1 MLKLSEK
8 SDSKTDT
15 KILLDAISK
24 DKMHLARFIL
34 DALDGKIVDS
44 KSDGELTPLISSVFL
59 PDSRARGKFMNLLL
73 QRGAK
78 VNQQDECGRTALSYA
93 CEKGYLDAVK
103 MLVKNN
109 ADPEVVDAWGN
120 TALMYAAVAG
130 HSLVVEFLVR
140 AFKRLGLQIDRQNKV
155 GNSAVEVAKYLGHT
169 ECLSALMYS
178 SKRAHDQDVL
188 EERFALLRANEGE
201 DTNMEKEKPSELSD
215 INQRKN
221 SSRRKYPNLWS
232 RMMSMDSIEELE
244 RESESEKDRW
254 PSSQQSCTFS
264 GVLTPKPPRRSRVSQ
279 TSKEAAESCLNSHLP
294 ALSRGVPEPHS
305 PASPRTPQIHAH
317 TTGALSGP
325 LGILLTPIR
334 KANRSESDDEDII
347 AMKFNDSYYRKRCS
361 LPTSALGPTPHEWT
375 LLKSARKSKPAPK
388 AMTSPPHIETAD
400 VSATAFSALGN
411 RLLRRFT
418 LPELKKPGKEVREGG
433 GAHGGECET
442 AACGMPRS
450 ETFPLSNHHPQVGS
464 KPSIDSISAVKC
476 EFDFQLKANF

>member
-8 SDSKTDT
+8 SDSKSDT

-44 KSDGELTPLISSVFL
+44 KSDGQLTPLISSVFL
-59 PDSRARGKFMNLLL
+59 PDARARAKFMNLLL
-73 QRGAK
+73 QRGAN

-103 MLVKNN
+103 MLVRNN
-109 ADPEVVDAWGN
+109 ADPEMVDTWGN

-155 GNSAVEVAKYLGHT
+155 GNSAVEVAKYLGYT
-169 ECLSALMYS
+169 ECLSALMCS
-178 SKRAHDQDVL
+178 SKKAHDQDAL
-188 EERFALLRANEGE
+188 DERFALLRASEVE
-201 DTNMEKEKPSELSD
+201 DTNAKKQKPPEVSD
-215 INQRKN
+215 THQSK
-221 SSRRKYPNLWS
+221 SSGRRKYPNLWS
-232 RMMSMDSIEELE
+232 RMRSMDSIEELE

-254 PSSQQSCTFS
+254 LLSPQGCAFS
-264 GVLTPKPPRRSRVSQ
+264 GVLTPKPPQRSRVAQ
-279 TSKEAAESCLNSHLP
+279 TLKQVAESCLNSHLP
-294 ALSRGVPEPHS
+294 PLSRVAEPHS
-305 PASPRTPQIHAH
+305 PAATRTPKIHAH
-317 TTGALSGP
+317 TTSALSGP

-334 KANRSESDDEDII
+334 KTNRSDLDTEDIT
-347 AMKFNDSYYRKRCS
+347 AMRFDDSYYRKRCS
-361 LPTSALGPTPHEWT
+361 LPTSALGPTPPERA
-375 LLKSARKSKPAPK
+375 LLKPARKSKPAPK
-388 AMTSPPHIETAD
+388 DSTSPPCGETAD
-400 VSATAFSALGN
+400 LSAFSVLGN

-418 LPELKKPGKEVREGG
+418 LPELKKVGKEAREDG
-433 GAHGGECET
+433 GAHGGGCET
-442 AACGMPRS
+442 AARGMPRS
-450 ETFPLSNHHPQVGS
+450 ETFPLSTNHPQVGS

>member
-8 SDSKTDT
+8 SQSTDT

-59 PDSRARGKFMNLLL
+59 PDSRARAKFMNLLL
-73 QRGAK
+73 QKGAN

-93 CEKGYLDAVK
+93 CEEGYLDAVK

-109 ADPEVVDAWGN
+109 ADPEMVDAWGN

-130 HSLVVEFLVR
+130 HSMVVEFLVR

-169 ECLSALMYS
+169 KCLSALMCS
-178 SKRAHDQDVL
+178 SKKANNQDAL
-188 EERFALLRANEGE
+188 DERFALLRTFEGE
-201 DTNMEKEKPSELSD
+201 DKNADKEKAFEVSD
-215 INQRKN
+215 TQHKKS

-232 RMMSMDSIEELE
+232 RMMSMDAIEELE
-244 RESESEKDRW
+244 RESESEKDKL
-254 PSSQQSCTFS
+254 PSSPQGCAFS
-264 GVLTPKPPRRSRVSQ
+264 GVLTPKTLHPSRVSQ
-279 TSKEAAESCLNSHLP
+279 TLKQVAESCLNSHLP
-294 ALSRGVPEPHS
+294 PVSLGAEPHS
-305 PASPRTPQIHAH
+305 PALPRTPKIHAH
-317 TTGALSGP
+317 STSALSGP

-334 KANRSESDDEDII
+334 KANRSGSVKEDVG
-347 AMKFNDSYYRKRCS
+347 AMRFDDSYYRKRCS
-361 LPTSALGPTPHEWT
+361 LPTSGLGPTSLERP
-375 LLKSARKSKPAPK
+375 LLKPARKAKPPPK
-388 AMTSPPHIETAD
+388 GITLPQHETVD
-400 VSATAFSALGN
+400 FSATAFSALGN

-418 LPELKKPGKEVREGG
+418 LPELKKAGKEAREVGGARGG
-433 GAHGGECET
+433 GCET
-442 AACGMPRS
+442 SSRGMLRS
-450 ETFPLSNHHPQVGS
+450 ETFPLSTNHPQVGS

-476 EFDFQLKANF
+476 EFDFQLKSNF

>member
-59 PDSRARGKFMNLLL
+59 PDPRARAKFINLLL
-73 QRGAK
+73 QRGAN

-103 MLVKNN
+103 MLVENN
-109 ADPEVVDAWGN
+109 ADPEMVDAWGN
-120 TALMYAAVAG
+120 TALMYAAVTG

-140 AFKRLGLQIDRQNKV
+140 AFKRLGLQIDHQNKV

-169 ECLSALMYS
+169 ECLSALMCN
-178 SKRAHDQDVL
+178 SKKAHDQDAL
-188 EERFALLRANEGE
+188 EERFSLLSADEDE
-201 DTNMEKEKPSELSD
+201 DTNTKKEKTFKVSD
-215 INQRKN
+215 IHQSKPPI
-221 SSRRKYPNLWS
+221 RRKYPTLWS
-232 RMMSMDSIEELE
+232 RMLSMDSIDELE
-244 RESESEKDRW
+244 RDSESERDRW
-254 PSSQQSCTFS
+254 SASTQGCGFS
-264 GVLTPKPPRRSRVSQ
+264 GVLTPKPPQRSRVSQ
-279 TSKEAAESCLNSHLP
+279 TLKQVAESCLNNHLP
-294 ALSRGVPEPHS
+294 LLSRGAEHFS
-305 PASPRTPQIHAH
+305 PASPRTPKIHAH
-317 TTGALSGP
+317 TTGTISGP

-334 KANRSESDDEDII
+334 KSNRSDLDKDDVN
-347 AMKFNDSYYRKRCS
+347 AVRFNDRYYRKRCS
-361 LPTSALGPTPHEWT
+361 LPTSALGQTPPERT
-375 LLKSARKSKPAPK
+375 LLKPARKSKPTPRGVA
-388 AMTSPPHIETAD
+388 SPPHVETAD
-400 VSATAFSALGN
+400 FSASAFSVLGN

-418 LPELKKPGKEVREGG
+418 LPELKKNGKETREGFG
-433 GAHGGECET
+433 MHGEGCES
-442 AACGMPRS
+442 AVRGMPRS
-450 ETFPLSNHHPQVGS
+450 ETFPLSTNHPQVGS

>member
-8 SDSKTDT
+8 SDTKTDT

-59 PDSRARGKFMNLLL
+59 PDSRARAKFMNLLL
-73 QRGAK
+73 QRGAN

-109 ADPEVVDAWGN
+109 ADPEMVDTWGN

-155 GNSAVEVAKYLGHT
+155 GNSALEVAKHLGHT
-169 ECLSALMYS
+169 ECLSALMCIS
-178 SKRAHDQDVL
+178 RKTQEQDAL
-188 EERFALLRANEGE
+188 DERFALLRASDGE
-201 DTNMEKEKPSELSD
+201 DTHTEKVLSD
-215 INQRKN
+215 MHQSKS
-221 SSRRKYPNLWS
+221 SSRRRYPNLWS

-244 RESESEKDRW
+244 RESECEKDRR
-254 PSSQQSCTFS
+254 PSSPHGCAFS
-264 GVLTPKPPRRSRVSQ
+264 AVLTPKPLQRCRVSQ
-279 TSKEAAESCLNSHLP
+279 TLKQAEESCLNSLP
-294 ALSRGVPEPHS
+294 PLPRGAEPPSPVP
-305 PASPRTPQIHAH
+305 PRTPQILLH
-317 TTGALSGP
+317 TSGGLSNALD
-325 LGILLTPIR
+325 ILLTPIR
-334 KANRSESDDEDII
+334 KGNRSDLDKDSVTP
-347 AMKFNDSYYRKRCS
+347 MSFNDSYYRKRCS
-361 LPTSALGPTPHEWT
+361 LPTSALGPTPPERS
-375 LLKSARKSKPAPK
+375 LLKSARKSKPASK
-388 AMTSPPHIETAD
+388 AIATSPTHVETAD
-400 VSATAFSALGN
+400 LSSTAFSVLGN

-418 LPELKKPGKEVREGG
+418 LPELKKAGKEARENS
-433 GAHGGECET
+433 GAHGCET
-442 AACGMPRS
+442 EARCIPRS
-450 ETFPLSNHHPQVGS
+450 ETFPMSTNHPQVGS

-476 EFDFQLKANF
+476 EFDFQLQDNF

>member
-59 PDSRARGKFMNLLL
+59 PDSRARANFMNLLL
-73 QRGAK
+73 QRGAN
-78 VNQQDECGRTALSYA
+78 VNQQDEYGRTALSYA

-109 ADPEVVDAWGN
+109 ADPEMVDAWGN

-169 ECLSALMYS
+169 ECLSALMCS
-178 SKRAHDQDVL
+178 SKKAHDQDAF

-201 DTNMEKEKPSELSD
+201 DTNTEQEKPSEVSD
-215 INQRKN
+215 THR
-221 SSRRKYPNLWS
+221 SRRKYPNLWS

-244 RESESEKDRW
+244 RESESDKDRW
-254 PSSQQSCTFS
+254 PSSPQGCAFS
-264 GVLTPKPPRRSRVSQ
+264 GVLTPKPPQRSRVSQ
-279 TSKEAAESCLNSHLP
+279 TLKQVAESCLNSHLP
-294 ALSRGVPEPHS
+294 LLSRGAEPHS
-305 PASPRTPQIHAH
+305 PASRRTPQIHAH
-317 TTGALSGP
+317 MTGALSGP

-334 KANRSESDDEDII
+334 KASRSDSDKEDVT
-347 AMKFNDSYYRKRCS
+347 AMRFDDSYYRKRCS
-361 LPTSALGPTPHEWT
+361 LPTSALGPTPPERA
-375 LLKSARKSKPAPK
+375 LLKPARKSKPAPK
-388 AMTSPPHIETAD
+388 GITSPPHVETAD
-400 VSATAFSALGN
+400 FSATAFSVLGN

-418 LPELKKPGKEVREGG
+418 LPELKKVGKEVREGG
-433 GAHGGECET
+433 GGNGGGCET
-442 AACGMPRS
+442 VARGMPRS
-450 ETFPLSNHHPQVGS
+450 ETFPLSTKHPQVGS

-476 EFDFQLKANF
+476 EFDFQLKSNF

>member
-59 PDSRARGKFMNLLL
+59 PDSGARAKFMTLLL
-73 QRGAK
+73 QRGAN

-109 ADPEVVDAWGN
+109 ADPEIVDAWGN

-130 HSLVVEFLVR
+130 HSLVVEFLVK

-169 ECLSALMYS
+169 ECLSALMS
-178 SKRAHDQDVL
+178 NSKKAHDQDAL
-188 EERFALLRANEGE
+188 DERFALLRANEGE
-201 DTNMEKEKPSELSD
+201 DTNTEKEKTSEVSD
-215 INQRKN
+215 THQGK
-221 SSRRKYPNLWS
+221 SLSRRKYPNLWS
-232 RMMSMDSIEELE
+232 RMMSMDSIDELE
-244 RESESEKDRW
+244 RESESEKDQW
-254 PSSQQSCTFS
+254 PLSLQGCGFS
-264 GVLTPKPPRRSRVSQ
+264 GVLTPKPPQRFRVSQ
-279 TSKEAAESCLNSHLP
+279 TLKQVAESCLNNHLP
-294 ALSRGVPEPHS
+294 PLSRGTELHS
-305 PASPRTPQIHAH
+305 PASPRTPKIHAH
-317 TTGALSGP
+317 TTAALTGP

-334 KANRSESDDEDII
+334 KANRSDSDKEDVT
-347 AMKFNDSYYRKRCS
+347 AMRFDDSYYRKRCS
-361 LPTSALGPTPHEWT
+361 LPTGALGPTPPERP
-375 LLKSARKSKPAPK
+375 LLKSARRSKPTPRGF
-388 AMTSPPHIETAD
+388 TSPPHVDNAD
-400 VSATAFSALGN
+400 FTATAFSVLGN

-418 LPELKKPGKEVREGG
+418 LPELKKAGKEVREGC
-433 GAHGGECET
+433 GAHGEGCEKV
-442 AACGMPRS
+442 ARGMPKS
-450 ETFPLSNHHPQVGS
+450 ETFPLSTNHPQVGS

-476 EFDFQLKANF
+476 EFDFQLKTNF